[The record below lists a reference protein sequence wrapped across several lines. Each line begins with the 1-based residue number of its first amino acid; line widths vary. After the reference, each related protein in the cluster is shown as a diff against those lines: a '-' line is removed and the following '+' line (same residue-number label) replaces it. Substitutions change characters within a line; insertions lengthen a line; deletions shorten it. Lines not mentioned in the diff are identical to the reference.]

1 MAQKRRLNINLS
13 DIPKGSTW
21 GTIIAPEELGIDPPN
36 TLFVEYVGINTKP
49 GGVLLD
55 RTNNTGDTHLYVYG
69 DSYFDGQV
77 DVTGLINSE
86 TDVTCP
92 SINGEKHRLSSKKN
106 FDIPHPSKEG
116 WRLRHTCLEG
126 PENSVY
132 FRGRLKG
139 NNEIQLPDYW
149 QNFVDPKSITVS
161 LTQISS
167 SQDLIID
174 EVGSKSIIIRSG
186 NNSSIDC
193 YYLIH
198 GERSDGEKLIAEY
211 KGETP
216 MDYPGNNSEY
226 SVSGYHYDVKEGK
239 K

>member
-1 MAQKRRLNINLS
+1 MAQRKELDINLS
-13 DIPKGSTW
+13 DIPGGSKW
-21 GTIIAPEELGIDPPN
+21 GTIIEPEELGIDPPN
-36 TLFVEYVGINTKP
+36 TIFVEYVGINTRP

-55 RTNNTGDTHLYVYG
+55 RTYNTGDTHLYVYG
-69 DSYFDGQV
+69 DSYFYGQV

-92 SINGEKHRLSSKKN
+92 GHRLSSKKN
-106 FDIPHPSKEG
+106 FDIPHPNKEG

-126 PENSVY
+126 PENAVY

-139 NNEIQLPDYW
+139 NNEIKMPDYW
-149 QNFVDPKSITVS
+149 QTFVDPESITVS
-161 LTQISS
+161 LTQIGS
-167 SQDLIID
+167 SQDLIVD
-174 EVGSKSIIIRSG
+174 EVASKSIIIRSG
-186 NNSSIDC
+186 NNSLIDC

-198 GERSDGEKLIAEY
+198 GERSDGEKLIVEY